1 MNTFFEKI
9 QEKIAPTAGKIGS
22 QKHLLCIRDGMMGAM
37 PLIIIGSMFLVFGN
51 LPINGYTEWLAS
63 HGNLMFGLENWS
75 TVHLVLWD

>member
-37 PLIIIGSMFLVFGN
+37 PLLVPCFWFLVTY
-51 LPINGYTEWLAS
+51 LLMVTQNG
-63 HGNLMFGLENWS
+63 
-75 TVHLVLWD
+75 

>member
-37 PLIIIGSMFLVFGN
+37 PLIIIGSIVFGF
-51 LPINGYTEWLAS
+51 W
-63 HGNLMFGLENWS
+63 
-75 TVHLVLWD
+75 